1 MARVNIFLPDE
12 LARRVKV
19 ADVNVSAI
27 AQEALEKELKRAS
40 LHEWL
45 DRVGDLPTLS
55 DGISP
60 ARPGPCETRQEFAR
74 RGMGACVV
82 IDAAS
87 VVEVLTRGDRELS
100 VVEAIVG
107 RSVAA
112 PAHIDAEV
120 VSLLAGFHAA
130 GASADRVRERI
141 ELYLDMPLTR
151 HALPALVRGA
161 WSHRG
166 AHPDLS
172 DGLYVE
178 LADWLGVPLIT
189 CDPVMAAAY
198 PRSLLMGTIRSPW

>member
-12 LARRVKV
+12 LADRVKV

-27 AQEALEKELKRAS
+27 AQVALEKELRRAS
-40 LHEWL
+40 LHDWL
-45 DRVGDLPTLS
+45 ERVGDLPALA
-55 DGISP
+55 DGDSP
-60 ARPGPCETRQEFAR
+60 ARWRPCDSRQEFAR
-74 RGMGACVV
+74 RGMGAGVV
-82 IDAAS
+82 IDSAS
-87 VVEVLTRGDRELS
+87 VVEVLIRGDRELS

-107 RSVAA
+107 RSLAA

-120 VSLLAGFHAA
+120 VALLAGFHAA
-130 GASADRVRERI
+130 GASDERVRERI

-151 HALPALVRGA
+151 HPLPALVRGA

-166 AHPDLS
+166 SLPDLS

-178 LADWLGVPLIT
+178 LAEWLGVPLVT

-198 PRSLLMGTIRSPW
+198 PRSILAERIT